1 MSHTITNQYLAHHS
15 KQIHLRV
22 HRARHVER
30 NRDLRGAEG
39 ILLATV
45 IGTAV
50 ISWTVALIRWFL

>member
-15 KQIHLRV
+15 GINLRV

-50 ISWTVALIRWFL
+50 IAWTVAFIRWFL

>member
-1 MSHTITNQYLAHHS
+1 MTHTITGQYLAHHAGIS
-15 KQIHLRV
+15 LRV

-30 NRDLRGAEG
+30 RTDLRGAEG

-50 ISWTVALIRWFL
+50 IAWTVAFIRWFL

>member
-1 MSHTITNQYLAHHS
+1 MTHTITNQYLAHHAGIS
-15 KQIHLRV
+15 LRV

-39 ILLATV
+39 VLLSVA

-50 ISWTVALIRWFL
+50 IAWTVAFIRWFL